1 MDAYVSRD
9 LDSLI
14 NAREAAAV
22 ADWWYFFYFKM
33 MMMTMIMM
41 MTMMMIDRYWGDD
54 KDHWSRLQ
62 VEDTAPFSLHARPP
76 CSLYWGVDQRKQ
88 SIKQYS
94 ILDFTHTCF
103 WNGYVVVRSQWTILL
118 TLLRT
123 REKEKQL
130 WVFARGDK
138 NLLTNID
145 INIITCATILLTLL
159 RCALRTRQNDQ
170 NLLLQGGKNLC
181 RPR

>member
-1 MDAYVSRD
+1 MSRD

-54 KDHWSRLQ
+54 KDDWSRLQ

-76 CSLYWGVDQRKQ
+76 CSLYWGADKRKQ
-88 SIKQYS
+88 SINQYL
-94 ILDFTHTCF
+94 ILDFTHKCY
-103 WNGYVVVRSQWTILL
+103 WNGYVVVRSQWTIHSRPPCSLYWGVD
-118 TLLRT
+118 RRK
-123 REKEKQL
+123 RETIIGVCK
-130 WVFARGDK
+130 GDK
-138 NLLTNID
+138 NILTNITNNNF
-145 INIITCATILLTLL
+145 ICATILLTLL
-159 RCALRTRQNDQ
+159 R
-170 NLLLQGGKNLC
+170 
-181 RPR
+181 